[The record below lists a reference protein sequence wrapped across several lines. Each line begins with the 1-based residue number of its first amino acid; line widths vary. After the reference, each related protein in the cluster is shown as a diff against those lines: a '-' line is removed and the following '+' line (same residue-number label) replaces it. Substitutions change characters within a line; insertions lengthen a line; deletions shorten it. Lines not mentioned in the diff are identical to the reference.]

1 MIKNK
6 VKKIKIY
13 QHYLLMNFK
22 MEKFT
27 QDNGKTDKDGEKEN
41 NIGKMELSFKDIG
54 KMTR

>member
-1 MIKNK
+1 
-6 VKKIKIY
+6 
-13 QHYLLMNFK
+13 